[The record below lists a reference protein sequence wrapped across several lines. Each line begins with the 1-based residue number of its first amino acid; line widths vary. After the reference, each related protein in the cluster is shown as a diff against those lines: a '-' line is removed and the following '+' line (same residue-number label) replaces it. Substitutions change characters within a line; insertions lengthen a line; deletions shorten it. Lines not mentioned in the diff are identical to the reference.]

1 METDAYR
8 NFLLTDH
15 DYGNARNWAR
25 LGMLYLQ
32 DGVWQGERLLPE
44 SGDFVSTPAPA
55 WAEPEYGGLLHL
67 SPPRCPT
74 RSSRSRSRVPCR
86 PPSR

>member
-32 DGVWQGERLLPE
+32 DGVWQGERLGHAQIANQQEAVRPQGKPPLIV
-44 SGDFVSTPAPA
+44 GN
-55 WAEPEYGGLLHL
+55 L
-67 SPPRCPT
+67 SPR
-74 RSSRSRSRVPCR
+74 
-86 PPSR
+86 